1 MRFLVEISTKY
12 CLLKAC
18 RITIFAAKQQRMH
31 SLEEKLAAFSRLLQ
45 IMDELR
51 EQCPWDMKQTLESLR
66 HLTIEETYELSDA
79 ILSGDRKE
87 IEKELGDVL
96 LHIVFYARIGSETQ
110 DFDMSSLIH
119 KLCDKLVI
127 RHPHIYGDVK
137 VKDEKEVKENWEK
150 IKLKEGNKS
159 VLAGVPVSLPAMI
172 KAVRIQE
179 KARGVGFDWDHEE
192 QVWDKVN
199 EELLEFKHEVAN
211 GDQLKMEAEF
221 GDVLFSLINYA
232 RFRNINPEDALEK
245 TNRKFIARFNYLESE
260 VNKSGKSLSDMTL
273 EEMDFYWN
281 EAKKLPH

>member
-1 MRFLVEISTKY
+1 
-12 CLLKAC
+12 
-18 RITIFAAKQQRMH
+18 MH
-31 SLEEKLAAFSRLLQ
+31 TLEEKLAAFTRLLQ

-96 LHIVFYARIGSETQ
+96 LHIVFYARIGSESE
-110 DFDMSSLIH
+110 DFDMSTLIH
-119 KLCDKLVI
+119 KLCDKLVV

-159 VLAGVPVSLPAMI
+159 VLAGVPISLPAMI

-179 KARGVGFDWDHEE
+179 KARGVGFDWDHED

-199 EELLEFKHEVAN
+199 EELIEFKQEVAS
-211 GDQLKMEAEF
+211 GDQEKMEAEF